1 MVLLLLL
8 ACAIPAAAETVEII
22 RDAYGSPHIYANT
35 VAGAAFGA
43 GYAQAED
50 RPSALL
56 RNLITASEP
65 ETSPLPE
72 PIRTVAEAYA
82 SGINRYFSEHPEQS
96 VPPVTAAH
104 IAAFARHSYEWIK
117 GSNDLMLGRPRSA
130 SRFVI
135 AVLDPIANWNSPDR
149 PYEMSLY
156 ASNGDL
162 SIAGVAPVGMPFPV
176 VGHSQYMAI
185 GWAPE
190 KPEEAIYG
198 GSRTLEQAWALITAR
213 NIIDVHRALSM
224 NQIPG
229 HVLVGTSG
237 GDIYDSAGSTPESG
251 YLRRASPSPEGD
263 AVAKEQLRVQT
274 TWSFGRIASLALSTE
289 VHKAEAWQKR
299 LARTMPEDKFAR
311 RITGWN
317 RMASAD
323 SLAALAFYELKLAL
337 GRDAAL
343 LEPSE
348 AISDTRLR
356 AAVARAQERLE
367 TQIDFNSTFGSLFRV
382 TRDGSRNSYP
392 IGGGNI
398 PEAGIHTPRSFSFIA
413 PTTGGPRALHLS
425 TSGPAA
431 TRVVEL
437 STKPEAVSVLLP
449 GASDDPNSPFFQN
462 QLRELASKGAAK
474 RAFFRDRRELNRTA
488 SSTKQLIF

>member
-22 RDAYGSPHIYANT
+22 RDAYGSPHIYAGT
-35 VAGAAFGA
+35 AAGAAFGA

-65 ETSPLPE
+65 EAPLLPA

-96 VPPVTAAH
+96 APPVTAAH
-104 IAAFARHSYEWIK
+104 VAAFAQRAYQWIK
-117 GSNDLMLGRPRSA
+117 GSSDLMLGRTRSA

-135 AVLDPIANWNSPDR
+135 AVLDPIADWNSPDR

-176 VGHSQYMAI
+176 VGHSQYIAV

-190 KPEEAIYG
+190 KPQESIQG
-198 GSRTLEQAWALITAR
+198 GTNTLEQAWALITAR
-213 NIIDVHRALSM
+213 NIIEAHRALSM

-229 HVLVGTSG
+229 HVLIGTSG

-251 YLRRASPSPEGD
+251 YLRRAGPSPEGD
-263 AVAKEQLRVQT
+263 AVSKEQLRVQT
-274 TWSFGRIASLALSTE
+274 TWSFGRIASLAFSTE
-289 VHKAEAWQKR
+289 VYKAEVWQKR

-317 RMASAD
+317 RMANAD
-323 SLAALAFYELKLAL
+323 SLPALAFYELKLAL
-337 GRDAAL
+337 GRDATL
-343 LEPSE
+343 LEPSD
-348 AISDTRLR
+348 AITDTRLR
-356 AAVARAQERLE
+356 AAVVKAQERLE
-367 TQIDFNSTFGSLFRV
+367 TQIDFNSTFGSLFRI
-382 TRDGSRNSYP
+382 TREGSRASYP

-398 PEAGIHTPRSFSFIA
+398 PEAGIQTPRSFRFVP
-413 PTTGGPRALHLS
+413 PTTGDPRALHLS
-425 TSGPAA
+425 TTGPAA

-462 QLRELASKGAAK
+462 QSRELASRGGFK
-474 RAFFRDRRELNRTA
+474 RAFFRDRRELDRTA
-488 SSTKQLIF
+488 SSRKQLIF